1 MTVQFTT
8 VERGNPRD
16 LTAPKKHYPLVQN
29 KDRVT
34 VQELA
39 KRAAEISTLS
49 PTDVA
54 AAIEAFLAIVPD
66 ELADG
71 NIVSLG
77 DFGSFRLRT
86 HGEGAA
92 TAGAVTARNIT
103 STLVTFSPGKRFK
116 QVLDDIAYEKV

>member
-1 MTVQFTT
+1 MTVKFTT
-8 VERGNPRD
+8 VERGNPQD
-16 LTAPKKHYPLVQN
+16 PTAPKKHYPLIQS
-29 KDRVT
+29 KGKVT

-39 KRAAEISTLS
+39 ERAAEISTLS
-49 PTDVA
+49 SADVA
-54 AAIEAFLAIVPD
+54 AAIEAFLTIVPD

-92 TAGAVTARNIT
+92 TAEEVTARNIAK
-103 STLVTFSPGKRFK
+103 TLVTFNPGKRFK
-116 QVLDDIAYEKV
+116 QVLNGIKYEKA